1 MKIKITE
8 AKSLMIM
15 AENSKDR
22 EVVDLLESKV
32 RELGAPE
39 SLILDKIYTLTAFQ
53 RFKNWIRYHMGL

>member
-8 AKSLMIM
+8 AKALIIM

-39 SLILDKIYTLTAFQ
+39 SLILDKIYELTLFQ
-53 RFKNWIRYHMGL
+53 RFKNWIKYNMGL

>member
-8 AKSLMIM
+8 AKALIIM

-39 SLILDKIYTLTAFQ
+39 SLILDKIYELTLLQ
-53 RFKNWIRYHMGL
+53 RFKNWIKHNMGL